1 MNSEWKLR
9 LTKQVIFSQEF
20 SIASKALK
28 VIMRCLFGVLVRMS
42 ILLFGYNYFCNRQLY
57 ESHNQSTESCNKI
70 MLVCV
75 ISYR

>member
-1 MNSEWKLR
+1 M
-9 LTKQVIFSQEF
+9 TG
-20 SIASKALK
+20 
-28 VIMRCLFGVLVRMS
+28 LFGVLVRMS
-42 ILLFGYNYFCNRQLY
+42 ILLFEYNYFCNRQLY